1 VLCRVLAI
9 LNSFRPSDSTRRHST
24 TTHPILPQAFRTA
37 TKWAVWQ
44 AYEKAAVQVLEP
56 IMAVEIET
64 PNEFQSQ
71 AIALVSKRRGA
82 IRETQL
88 QDGDSMKVRRRSAV

>member
-1 VLCRVLAI
+1 M
-9 LNSFRPSDSTRRHST
+9 
-24 TTHPILPQAFRTA
+24 Q
-37 TKWAVWQ
+37 
-44 AYEKAAVQVLEP
+44 VQVLEP

-88 QDGDSMKVRRRSAV
+88 QDGDSMKVRRRSAL

>member
-1 VLCRVLAI
+1 MA
-9 LNSFRPSDSTRRHST
+9 
-24 TTHPILPQAFRTA
+24 QAFRTA

-88 QDGDSMKVRRRSAV
+88 QDGDSMKVRCECCICDDDAQF